1 MSKIKFSG
9 PFSMRLASFLAINK
23 IAISTYARHA
33 IGRLLEPSWNA
44 HFEIGIRFWRHQFT
58 KAMAMDD
65 MDKGR
70 ALFDSLQTET
80 EDVYAVTR
88 TSREGQTGMWHVPD
102 TVKSTATLLYL
113 HGGGYAFHGAVSHRY
128 ADMLAHH
135 SRARLYAPDYRL
147 TPEHAHP
154 AQSDDAFAAWQYLRE
169 TTPADQIVVIGDS
182 AGGHMALSLL
192 QRLKTQGE
200 PQPAL
205 CIGLCPWTDIGDRG
219 ASLRGNDQYDLV
231 QGWMALKFGEW
242 LDPNGTVGRLKLSP
256 IAYDY
261 KGLAPLYL
269 QAGGREILRDMIRD
283 FAQSQAGKG
292 ADVLLDLWPDMMH
305 NFQAL
310 DSTKQSSTDALHRI
324 CTAIQAFTGS
334 GTPLVAGPATEQC
347 HGAAFSR
354 PPAASQTATDTEP
367 ALLQSSL

>member
-9 PFSMRLASFLAINK
+9 PFSMRLSSFLTINK
-23 IAISTYARHA
+23 IALATYARHA
-33 IGRLLEPSWNA
+33 LGRRLEPTWDA

-80 EDVYAVTR
+80 DDIYEITR
-88 TSREGQTGMWHVPD
+88 TPSKGQSGMWHLPKAS
-102 TVKSTATLLYL
+102 KSAATLLYL
-113 HGGGYAFHGAVSHRY
+113 HGGGYTFHGAVSHRY

-135 SRARLYAPDYRL
+135 SGARLYAPDYRL
-147 TPEHAHP
+147 TPEHPHP

-169 TTPADQIVVIGDS
+169 TTPAQQIVVIGDS

-192 QRLKTQGE
+192 QRLKDAGE

-205 CIGLCPWTDIGDRG
+205 CIGLCPWTDIGNRG
-219 ASLRGNDQYDLV
+219 TSLRSNDHYDLV

-242 LDPNGTVGRLKLSP
+242 LDPKETFGRLCLSP

-261 KGLAPLYL
+261 KGLAPIYL

-283 FAQSQAGKG
+283 FAREQASKG
-292 ADVLLDLWPDMMH
+292 ADVLLDLWPDMAH
-305 NFQAL
+305 NFQAN
-310 DSTKQSSTDALHRI
+310 DSTRASSSDALRRI
-324 CTAIQAFTGS
+324 CAAIEAFAGTG
-334 GTPLVAGPATEQC
+334 PLITAGPVTEVC
-347 HGAAFSR
+347 HGAAFSC
-354 PPAASQTATDTEP
+354 PEVPNNTAAPAA
-367 ALLQSSL
+367 QSSL

>member
-9 PFSMRLASFLAINK
+9 PFSMRLFSFLAINK
-23 IAISTYARHA
+23 IALATYARHA
-33 IGRLLEPSWNA
+33 LGRRLEPTWDA

-58 KAMAMDD
+58 KAMAIDD

-80 EDVYAVTR
+80 DDIYEVTR
-88 TSREGQTGMWHVPD
+88 TPSKGQNGMWHLPKAS
-102 TVKSTATLLYL
+102 KSAATLLYL
-113 HGGGYAFHGAVSHRY
+113 HGGGYTFHGAVSQRY

-135 SRARLYAPDYRL
+135 SGARLFAPDYRL
-147 TPEHAHP
+147 TPEHPHP
-154 AQSDDAFAAWQYLRE
+154 AQSDDALAAWHHVRE
-169 TTPADQIVVIGDS
+169 TTPAKQIVVIGDS

-192 QRLKTQGE
+192 QRLQSEGE
-200 PQPAL
+200 EPPAL

-219 ASLRGNDQYDLV
+219 ASLRSNDQFDLV

-242 LDPNGTVGRLKLSP
+242 LDPNGTYGRLCLSP

-269 QAGGREILRDMIRD
+269 QAGGREVLRDMIRD
-283 FAQSQAGKG
+283 FARAQAAKG
-292 ADVLLDLWPDMMH
+292 ADVLLDLWPDMAH

-310 DSTKQSSTDALHRI
+310 DSTRRSSSDALCRI
-324 CTAIQAFTGS
+324 STAIETFTGS
-334 GTPLVAGPATEQC
+334 GTPMTAGPVTEVC
-347 HGAAFSR
+347 HGTAFSC
-354 PPAASQTATDTEP
+354 PETPKEDAEFIA
-367 ALLQSSL
+367 